1 MAEIKKGI
9 LGGFSGKVGTVV
21 GVNWR
26 GKDIIRSLPKNL
38 KANLLIC
45 N

>member
-26 GKDIIRSLPKNL
+26 GRDIIKKKKKKSKRRSTDF
-38 KANLLIC
+38 
-45 N
+45 

>member
-26 GKDIIRSLPKNL
+26 GKDIIRSYQKNR
-38 KANLLIC
+38 KGDLLIC